1 VTTIDDVAGL
11 LRGRTRLLVFT
22 GAGISTASGIP
33 DFRGPD
39 GLWTR
44 MDPDDFTI
52 DRYLADPE
60 VRRRSW
66 QSRATTGFLG
76 ARPNA
81 AHYAVTR
88 LWEAGLL
95 IGCVT
100 QNVDGL
106 HSAAGMPDHAL
117 VEVHGTATTTSCLR
131 CHTTVDTRSVAT
143 RLGQGEDDPGCLQCG
158 GILKTDV
165 VMFGEALPAQAV
177 ARALAMADAA
187 DGAIAVGTTLGV
199 FPAASIPLRVAERAM
214 PLVIVNRGPTDLD
227 GLADL
232 VLDADA
238 AAALTG
244 LVTALAATT

>member
-1 VTTIDDVAGL
+1 VTTIDDIAGL

-106 HSAAGMPDHAL
+106 HAAAGMPDHAL

-131 CHTTVDTRSVAT
+131 CHATVDTRSVAT
-143 RLGQGEDDPGCLQCG
+143 RLGQGEDDPGCLECG

-238 AAALTG
+238 ASAMTG
-244 LVTALAATT
+244 LVTALASTT